1 MTQIRLLAVGD
12 ISLETND
19 RVDLFT
25 DIQPVLN
32 DKDILFGNL
41 ETTLS
46 SRGTPAEKT
55 TVLCACPGKAAQ
67 LREAGFDVLSVANN
81 HIMDRGPEG
90 AVETLE
96 VLKRNGILAVGASSV
111 GLTQGY
117 AVIERNGV
125 KCGFAGY
132 TEGSFPHRGRDIQVN
147 SIDQGRILADVDI
160 LKSQCAIVVISVHW
174 GSENVLYPSPDQ
186 IRLARELI
194 DAGATLVLGHHPH
207 VIQGVERWKGGL
219 IAYSLGSFQFDCTH
233 VGLISPNAR
242 QSVVLSVTL
251 RAGCVETFDIV
262 PVRINKDNT
271 PCLAEGHHKEEIV
284 ELVNRVSDPIKAGCV
299 TKQWWLEQIAFYYLQ
314 GNMQAWILR
323 IRRYGAKHLLACI
336 RWLVSPFT
344 VRCYIGLAR
353 RQAKR
358 LWKTVC

>member
-55 TVLCACPGKAAQ
+55 TVLCACPGKASQ

-96 VLKRNGILAVGASSV
+96 ALKRNGISAVGVSLP
-111 GLTQGY
+111 GLAQGH
-117 AVIERNGV
+117 AIIERKGI

-132 TEGSFPHRGRDIQVN
+132 TEGSFRHRDHEIKVN
-147 SIDQGRILADVDI
+147 RIERERILTDVEM
-160 LKSQCAIVVISVHW
+160 LKSKCAVVVISVHW
-174 GSENVLYPSPDQ
+174 GLENVLYPSPDQ

-242 QSVVLSVTL
+242 ESLVLSVIL
-251 RAGCVETFDIV
+251 REGCVETFDIV
-262 PVRINKDNT
+262 PIRIKKDNT
-271 PCLAEGHHKEEIV
+271 PCLAEGRHKEETL
-284 ELVNRVSDPIKAGCV
+284 ELVNHVSEPIKAGCV
-299 TKQWWLEQIAFYYLQ
+299 TKQWWLEQVAFYHLR
-314 GNMQAWILR
+314 GNMRAWVLR
-323 IRRYGAKHLLACI
+323 IRKYGAKHLLACV

-344 VRCYIGLAR
+344 VRCYVGLAR
-353 RQAKR
+353 RQMKR